1 MSSDVIALSRIT
13 YQKVMLNLGWSTP
26 YNVIAV
32 PTAAGPF
39 VQLGNCSPD
48 EHKCTGDINLSTVI
62 VAVKRTF
69 YVISL

>member
-13 YQKVMLNLGWSTP
+13 YQKVMLNLVWATP

-32 PTAAGPF
+32 PAAAGPF
-39 VQLGNCSPD
+39 ALGNCSPD
-48 EHKCTGDINLSTVI
+48 EISALAINLTTVI
-62 VAVKRTF
+62 VTVKRTF